1 LSSLGGPK
9 LQYRL
14 SQAQTLYR
22 GKGDAVRHDLD
33 FRWLVFTGVAS
44 FSGVMN

>member
-1 LSSLGGPK
+1 V
-9 LQYRL
+9 

-22 GKGDAVRHDLD
+22 GQRDAVCHYLD

-44 FSGVMN
+44 FSGVMNRWMG